1 MLNPVTRRAF
11 VPRLTVPEVFGTALS
26 YQDQIL
32 MLAHWVSDA
41 VDSIETVSAEELANL
56 KASIETLRSLI
67 GRNRAEMV
75 EAIAKLQGEIDKIS
89 AGAQI
94 YAVYNGTFEENETCM
109 RDTVAFVSIEGL
121 LISELNDLSMTCAT
135 LKDCGLNCHGLA
147 VYGRALIDGIATVPP
162 RFKTSE

>member
-32 MLAHWVSDA
+32 MLAHWVRDA

-56 KASIETLRSLI
+56 KVSIETLRSLVD
-67 GRNRAEMV
+67 RNRAEMV

-94 YAVYNGTFEENETCM
+94 YAVYKGEFEENEIAM
-109 RDTVAFVSIEGL
+109 RGTVAFVSIEGL
-121 LISELNDLSMTCAT
+121 LISELNALGMTCET

-147 VYGRALIDGIATVPP
+147 VYGRALIDGIAPVPP